1 MDHSGECHPNMNN
14 QLAER
19 KVFLDFTPAELNMTN
34 FDELKAEV
42 EKYASKYHGLT
53 FDADEKKE
61 AEAARSKLLS
71 LHKALED
78 ERKTVKRV
86 YNQPLNEF
94 EEKVKELT
102 SIINVPLND
111 IREGLK
117 EIEEAQKEA
126 RSEALNEYLGE
137 RAKDN
142 GLSLNDIEQDDRW
155 LNKGNWTDKL
165 KPTAKL
171 TEEIDFVIESTL
183 KEKKRK
189 ESEIKILE
197 TFCKSLSVD
206 SAGWVTQLEHRSA
219 TEVMDLINMDIERKK
234 RVAEQQEA
242 KRKQYEEY
250 QKQQEEAIVEA
261 REYAEPEPV
270 VKEEPQLSSVIRVT
284 ATQSKLTL
292 LNEFLVAHKI
302 RVEEVN
308 LNNQLSEDDLP
319 W

>member
-1 MDHSGECHPNMNN
+1 MTNE
-14 QLAER
+14 LLTER

-71 LHKALED
+71 LHKALEE

-94 EEKVKELT
+94 EDKVKELT
-102 SIINVPLND
+102 SIINVPLDD

-126 RSEALNEYLGE
+126 RSEALNEYIGE

-165 KPTAKL
+165 RPTAKL
-171 TEEIDFVIESTL
+171 TEEIDFIIEATL

-189 ESEIKILE
+189 EDEKRILE
-197 TFCKSLSVD
+197 KYCNNLNVD
-206 SAGWVTQLEHRSA
+206 SSGWVSQLEHRSA

-234 RVAEQQEA
+234 KIVEQQEE
-242 KRKQYEEY
+242 KKKKQEEFE
-250 QKQQEEAIVEA
+250 KQQEAA
-261 REYAEPEPV
+261 REEAVEFAKQQEV
-270 VKEEPQLSSVIRVT
+270 ETSIIEEETISSVIRVT
-284 ATQSKLTL
+284 GPTSKLSL
-292 LNEFLVAHKI
+292 LNEFLIAHKI
-302 RVEEVN
+302 QVEEVRVP
-308 LNNQLSEDDLP
+308 QLSEDDLP